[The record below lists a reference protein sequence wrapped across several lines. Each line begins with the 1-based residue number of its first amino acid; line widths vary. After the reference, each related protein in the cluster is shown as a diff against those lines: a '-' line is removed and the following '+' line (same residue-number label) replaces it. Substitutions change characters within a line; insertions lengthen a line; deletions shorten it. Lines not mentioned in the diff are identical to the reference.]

1 MIKKVTL
8 IALLGATAACNTTT
22 GNTPFQKTAID
33 CTQTQFQWEY
43 EKISC
48 QADKEKAERLKKT
61 FEGAVVG
68 AGLGAIVAS
77 VTNEDPKKAIIAGA
91 LIAGL
96 GVHWQSAQKE
106 MELRE
111 LSEKQRERYLNRLAI
126 KKAKETE
133 QKMRALR
140 AEAEKIAIIQDEK
153 EKSKRLS
160 EILTVA
166 KQVEAEAERDFSDSA
181 KIITANGGNKYRQT
195 ERTQIRTRQ
204 SAKLLID
211 QIADKGK
218 LS

>member
-1 MIKKVTL
+1 MIKKITL

-195 ERTQIRTRQ
+195 ENTQIRTRQ